1 MMTSFSI
8 QFKTIHSYCE
18 YVCTVAGVQLQ
29 CIIYCEVCMLW
40 LQAEHWVM
48 SHFAS
53 LVRHLEILK
62 LSEEDL
68 VIISISV

>member
-1 MMTSFSI
+1 M
-8 QFKTIHSYCE
+8 
-18 YVCTVAGVQLQ
+18 AGVQLQ